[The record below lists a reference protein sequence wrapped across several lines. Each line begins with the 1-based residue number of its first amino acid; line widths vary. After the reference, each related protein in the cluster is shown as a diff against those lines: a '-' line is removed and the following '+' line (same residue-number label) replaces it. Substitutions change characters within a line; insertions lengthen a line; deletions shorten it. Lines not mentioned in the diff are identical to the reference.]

1 MLSNVKYHGTYL
13 YNREDGKKKSKRV
26 LIEKFDEV
34 RTEGAIPEI
43 VTKETFDKVQEILGN
58 RKQCRPNLNAHAEYI
73 LTGKIY
79 CAKCGSTMSGTA
91 NCGGRN
97 KTRIR
102 TYACPNHSSRR
113 GNVCDTKAINSL
125 YLESAVKS
133 TITEAINAYVRDK
146 DNLASIV
153 RQAKSS
159 YREQINATN
168 RRMASLRDNVSHLL
182 NKAASTTSA
191 LLATRY
197 EQEANEAILAE
208 QYHTE
213 KLADLNAKV
222 AEIDALIDASKETSV
237 FTADALFA
245 SDSITRELVALYIE
259 RIEIN
264 DANDKIT
271 VKFNKI

>member
-1 MLSNVKYHGTYL
+1 MLHNIKYQGTYL

-26 LIEKFDEV
+26 LLEKYDEV
-34 RTEGAIPEI
+34 RNEGAIPAI
-43 VTKETFDKVQEILGN
+43 VTKSTFDKVQSILDC
-58 RKQCRPNLNAHAEYI
+58 RTQCRPNLNTHSEYI
-73 LTGKIY
+73 LTGKLY

-133 TITEAINAYVRDK
+133 AITEAINAYVRNK

-159 YREQINATN
+159 YREQINSTS
-168 RRMASLRDNVSHLL
+168 RRIASLRDNVSHLL
-182 NKAASTTSA
+182 NKAASTTAA
-191 LLATRY
+191 LLSTRY

-213 KLADLNAKV
+213 KLADLNAKL
-222 AEIDALIDASKETSV
+222 AAIDGLIDASKEASI

-245 SDSITRELVALYIE
+245 SDSITRELLALYIE
-259 RIEIN
+259 RIEID

-271 VKFNKI
+271 IKFNKI

>member
-1 MLSNVKYHGTYL
+1 MLRNVKYQGTYL

-26 LIEKFDEV
+26 LLEKYDEV
-34 RTEGAIPEI
+34 RNEGAIPAI
-43 VTKETFDKVQEILGN
+43 VTKSTFDKVQSILDC
-58 RKQCRPNLNAHAEYI
+58 RTQCRPNLNAHSEYI
-73 LTGKIY
+73 LTGKLY
-79 CAKCGSTMSGTA
+79 CTKCGSTMSGTA

-113 GNVCDTKAINSL
+113 GNVCNTKAINSL

-133 TITEAINAYVRDK
+133 AITEAINAYVRDK

-168 RRMASLRDNVSHLL
+168 RRIASLRDNVSHLL

-191 LLATRY
+191 LLSTRY

-245 SDSITRELVALYIE
+245 SDSITRELVDLYIN
-259 RIEIN
+259 RIEID

>member
-1 MLSNVKYHGTYL
+1 MLRNIKYQGTYL

-26 LIEKFDEV
+26 LLEKY
-34 RTEGAIPEI
+34 EGAIPAI
-43 VTKETFDKVQEILGN
+43 VTKSTFDKVQSILDC
-58 RKQCRPNLNAHAEYI
+58 RTQCRPNLNTHSEYI
-73 LTGKIY
+73 LTGKLY

-102 TYACPNHSSRR
+102 TYACPNHSSRC

-133 TITEAINAYVRDK
+133 AITEAINAYVRDK

-159 YREQINATN
+159 YREQINSTS
-168 RRMASLRDNVSHLL
+168 RRIASLRDNVSHLL
-182 NKAASTTSA
+182 NKAASTTAA
-191 LLATRY
+191 LLSTRY
-197 EQEANEAILAE
+197 EQAANEAILAE

-213 KLADLNAKV
+213 KLADLNAKL
-222 AEIDALIDASKETSV
+222 AAIDGLIDEANEHPIITR
-237 FTADALFA
+237 DALFA
-245 SDSITRELVALYIE
+245 TDTLTRELVSLFIE
-259 RIEIN
+259 RIDVD

-271 VKFNKI
+271 VKIINE

>member
-1 MLSNVKYHGTYL
+1 MLRNVKYQGTYL
-13 YNREDGKKKSKRV
+13 YNREDGKKKAHRV
-26 LIEKFDEV
+26 LLEKYDEV
-34 RTEGAIPEI
+34 RTEGAIPAI
-43 VTKETFDKVQEILGN
+43 VTKSTFDKVQNILNG
-58 RKQCRPNLNAHAEYI
+58 RTQCRPNLNSHSEYI
-73 LTGKIY
+73 LTGKLY

-102 TYACPNHSSRR
+102 TYTCPNHSSRR
-113 GNVCDTKAINSL
+113 GNVCETKAINSL

-133 TITEAINAYVRDK
+133 AIAEAVNVYISDK
-146 DNLASIV
+146 DNLANISK
-153 RQAKSS
+153 QAKSS

-168 RRMASLRDNVSHLL
+168 RRIASLKDNVSRLL

-191 LLATRY
+191 QLSSRY

-208 QYHTE
+208 QYHTDN
-213 KLADLNAKV
+213 LANLNAKV
-222 AEIDALIDASKETSV
+222 AEIDALIDASKEASI

-259 RIEIN
+259 RIEID

>member
-1 MLSNVKYHGTYL
+1 MLRNVKYQGTYL

-26 LIEKFDEV
+26 LLEKYDEV
-34 RTEGAIPEI
+34 RNEGAIPAI
-43 VTKETFDKVQEILGN
+43 VTKSTFDKVQSILDC
-58 RKQCRPNLNAHAEYI
+58 RTQCRPNLNTHSEYI
-73 LTGKIY
+73 LTGKLY

-113 GNVCDTKAINSL
+113 GNVCATKAINSL
-125 YLESAVKS
+125 YLENAVKS
-133 TITEAINAYVRDK
+133 AITEAINAYVRDE
-146 DNLASIV
+146 DNLESIV
-153 RQAKSS
+153 KQAKLS
-159 YREQINATN
+159 YSEQINATS
-168 RRMASLRDNVSHLL
+168 RRIASLRDNVSHLL

-245 SDSITRELVALYIE
+245 SDSITRELVDLYIE
-259 RIEIN
+259 RIEI
-264 DANDKIT
+264 DDSNDKIT
-271 VKFNKI
+271 IKFKNM

>member
-1 MLSNVKYHGTYL
+1 MLRNVKYQGTYL

-26 LIEKFDEV
+26 LLEKYDEV
-34 RTEGAIPEI
+34 RNEGAIPAI
-43 VTKETFDKVQEILGN
+43 VTKSTFDKVQSILDC
-58 RKQCRPNLNAHAEYI
+58 RTQCRPNLNTHSEYI

-91 NCGGRN
+91 NSGGRN
-97 KTRIR
+97 KTRMR

-133 TITEAINAYVRDK
+133 AITEAINAYVRDE
-146 DNLASIV
+146 DNLESIV
-153 RQAKSS
+153 KQAKLS
-159 YREQINATN
+159 YSEQINATS
-168 RRMASLRDNVSHLL
+168 RRIASLRDNVSHLL

-191 LLATRY
+191 LLSTRY

-208 QYHTE
+208 QYHTK

-222 AEIDALIDASKETSV
+222 AEIDALIDASKEASI

-245 SDSITRELVALYIE
+245 SNSITRELVDLYIN
-259 RIEIN
+259 RIEID

>member
-1 MLSNVKYHGTYL
+1 MLHNIKYQGTYL

-26 LIEKFDEV
+26 LLEKYDEV
-34 RTEGAIPEI
+34 RNEGAIPAI
-43 VTKETFDKVQEILGN
+43 VTKSTFDKVQSILDC
-58 RKQCRPNLNAHAEYI
+58 RTQCRPNLNTHSEYI
-73 LTGKIY
+73 LTGKLY

-133 TITEAINAYVRDK
+133 AIAEAVNVYISDK
-146 DNLASIV
+146 DNLANISK
-153 RQAKSS
+153 QAKSS

-168 RRMASLRDNVSHLL
+168 RRIASLRDNVSHLL

-191 LLATRY
+191 LLSTRY

-222 AEIDALIDASKETSV
+222 AEIDALIDASKEASI

-259 RIEIN
+259 RIEID

-271 VKFNKI
+271 IKFNKI

>member
-1 MLSNVKYHGTYL
+1 MLRNVKYQGPYL
-13 YNREDGKKKSKRV
+13 YNREDGKKKTKR
-26 LIEKFDEV
+26 LQLEKYDEV
-34 RTEGAIPEI
+34 RNEGAIPAI
-43 VTKETFDKVQEILGN
+43 VTKSTFDKVQSILDC
-58 RKQCRPNLNAHAEYI
+58 RTQCRPNLNTHSEYI
-73 LTGKIY
+73 LTGKLY

-113 GNVCDTKAINSL
+113 GNLCATKAINSL

-133 TITEAINAYVRDK
+133 AITEAINAYVRDK

-168 RRMASLRDNVSHLL
+168 RRIASLRDNVSHLL

-191 LLATRY
+191 LLSTRY

-208 QYHTE
+208 KYHTE

-259 RIEIN
+259 RIEID

>member
-1 MLSNVKYHGTYL
+1 MLRNVKYQGTYL

-26 LIEKFDEV
+26 LLEKYDEV
-34 RTEGAIPEI
+34 RNEGAIPAI
-43 VTKETFDKVQEILGN
+43 VTKSTFDKVQSILDC
-58 RKQCRPNLNAHAEYI
+58 RTQCRPNLNTHSEYI
-73 LTGKIY
+73 LTGKLY

-133 TITEAINAYVRDK
+133 AITEAINAYVRDE
-146 DNLASIV
+146 DNLESIAK
-153 RQAKSS
+153 QAKLS
-159 YREQINATN
+159 YSEQINATS
-168 RRMASLRDNVSHLL
+168 RRIASLRDNVSHLL

-191 LLATRY
+191 LLSTRY

-222 AEIDALIDASKETSV
+222 AEIDALIDASKEASI
-237 FTADALFA
+237 FTADALFT
-245 SDSITRELVALYIE
+245 SDSITRELVDLYIE
-259 RIEIN
+259 RIEID

-271 VKFNKI
+271 VKFKNM

>member
-1 MLSNVKYHGTYL
+1 MLRNVKYQGTYL
-13 YNREDGKKKSKRV
+13 YNREDGKKKSNRV
-26 LIEKFDEV
+26 LLEKYGEV
-34 RTEGAIPEI
+34 RTEGAIPAI
-43 VTKETFDKVQEILGN
+43 VTKSTFDKVQSILDC
-58 RKQCRPNLNAHAEYI
+58 RTQCRPNLNTHSEYI
-73 LTGKIY
+73 LTGKLY

-133 TITEAINAYVRDK
+133 AITEAINAYVRDE

-168 RRMASLRDNVSHLL
+168 RRIVSLRDNVSHLL
-182 NKAASTTSA
+182 NKAASTTAA
-191 LLATRY
+191 LLSTRY

-213 KLADLNAKV
+213 KLADLNAKL
-222 AEIDALIDASKETSV
+222 AAIDGLIDEAKEHPIITR
-237 FTADALFA
+237 DALFA
-245 SDSITRELVALYIE
+245 TETLTRELVSLFIE
-259 RIEIN
+259 RIDVD

-271 VKFNKI
+271 VKIINE

>member
-1 MLSNVKYHGTYL
+1 MLRNVKYQGTYL

-26 LIEKFDEV
+26 LLEKYDEV
-34 RTEGAIPEI
+34 RNEGAIPAI
-43 VTKETFDKVQEILGN
+43 VTKSTFDKVQSILDC
-58 RKQCRPNLNAHAEYI
+58 RTQCRPNLNTHSEYI
-73 LTGKIY
+73 LTGKLY

-113 GNVCDTKAINSL
+113 DNVCDTKAINSL

-133 TITEAINAYVRDK
+133 AITEAINAYVRDK

-159 YREQINATN
+159 YREQINSTS
-168 RRMASLRDNVSHLL
+168 RRIASLRDNVSHLL
-182 NKAASTTSA
+182 NKAASTTAA
-191 LLATRY
+191 LLSTRY

-213 KLADLNAKV
+213 MLADLNAKV
-222 AEIDALIDASKETSV
+222 AEIDALIDEAKETSV

-259 RIEIN
+259 RIEID

-271 VKFNKI
+271 IKFKNM

>member
-1 MLSNVKYHGTYL
+1 MLRNVKYQGTYL

-26 LIEKFDEV
+26 LLEKYDEV
-34 RTEGAIPEI
+34 RNEGAIPAI
-43 VTKETFDKVQEILGN
+43 VTKSTFDKVQSILDC
-58 RKQCRPNLNAHAEYI
+58 RTQCRPNLNTHSEYI
-73 LTGKIY
+73 LTGKLY

-133 TITEAINAYVRDK
+133 AITEAINAYVRDK

-159 YREQINATN
+159 YHEQINSTS
-168 RRMASLRDNVSHLL
+168 RRIASLRDNVSHLL

-191 LLATRY
+191 LLSTRY

-213 KLADLNAKV
+213 MLADLNAKV
-222 AEIDALIDASKETSV
+222 AEIDALIDEAKETSV

-259 RIEIN
+259 RIEID

-271 VKFNKI
+271 IKFNKI

>member
-1 MLSNVKYHGTYL
+1 MLRNVKYQGTYL
-13 YNREDGKKKSKRV
+13 YNREDGKKKSNRV
-26 LIEKFDEV
+26 LLEKYDEV
-34 RTEGAIPEI
+34 RNEGAIPAI
-43 VTKETFDKVQEILGN
+43 VTKSTFDKVQSILDC
-58 RKQCRPNLNAHAEYI
+58 RTQCRPNLNTHSEYI
-73 LTGKIY
+73 LTGKLY

-113 GNVCDTKAINSL
+113 GNVCETKAINSI

-133 TITEAINAYVRDK
+133 AITEAVNAYISDK
-146 DNLASIV
+146 DNLESLAK
-153 RQAKSS
+153 QAKSS
-159 YREQINATN
+159 YREQINATS
-168 RRMASLRDNVSHLL
+168 RRIASLKDKVSQLL
-182 NKAASTTSA
+182 TKAASTTSA
-191 LLATRY
+191 ILSARY

-222 AEIDALIDASKETSV
+222 AEIDALIDASKEASV

-259 RIEIN
+259 RIEID

-271 VKFNKI
+271 IKFNKI

>member
-1 MLSNVKYHGTYL
+1 MLHNIKYQGTYL

-26 LIEKFDEV
+26 LLEKYDEV
-34 RTEGAIPEI
+34 RNEGAIPAI
-43 VTKETFDKVQEILGN
+43 VTKSTFDKVQSILDC
-58 RKQCRPNLNAHAEYI
+58 RTQCRPNLNTHSEYI
-73 LTGKIY
+73 LTGKLY

-133 TITEAINAYVRDK
+133 AITEAINAYVRDK

-159 YREQINATN
+159 YREQINSTS
-168 RRMASLRDNVSHLL
+168 RRIASLRDNVSHLL
-182 NKAASTTSA
+182 NKAASTTAA
-191 LLATRY
+191 LLSTRY

-213 KLADLNAKV
+213 KLADLNAKL
-222 AEIDALIDASKETSV
+222 AAIDGLIDEAKEHPIITR
-237 FTADALFA
+237 DALFA
-245 SDSITRELVALYIE
+245 TDTLTRELVSLFIE
-259 RIEIN
+259 RIDVD

-271 VKFNKI
+271 VKIINE

>member
-1 MLSNVKYHGTYL
+1 MLRNVKYKGTYL
-13 YNREDGKKKSKRV
+13 YNREDGKKKAHRV
-26 LIEKFDEV
+26 LLEKYDEV
-34 RTEGAIPEI
+34 RTEGAIPPI
-43 VTKETFDKVQEILGN
+43 VTESTFDKVQSILDG
-58 RKQCRPNLNAHAEYI
+58 RTQCRPNLNSHSEYI
-73 LTGKIY
+73 LTGKLY

-113 GNVCDTKAINSL
+113 GNVCETKAINSL

-133 TITEAINAYVRDK
+133 AIAEAVNVYISDK
-146 DNLASIV
+146 DNLANISK
-153 RQAKSS
+153 QAKSS

-168 RRMASLRDNVSHLL
+168 RRIASLKDNVSRLL

-191 LLATRY
+191 QLSSRY

-208 QYHTE
+208 QYHTD

-222 AEIDALIDASKETSV
+222 AEIDALIDATKDKSL
-237 FTADALFA
+237 FTTDELFT
-245 SDSITRELVALYIE
+245 SDSITRELIALYIE
-259 RIEIN
+259 RIEID

>member
-1 MLSNVKYHGTYL
+1 MLRNVKYQGTYL

-26 LIEKFDEV
+26 LLEKYDEV
-34 RTEGAIPEI
+34 RNEGAIPAI
-43 VTKETFDKVQEILGN
+43 VTKSTFDKVQSILDC
-58 RKQCRPNLNAHAEYI
+58 RTQCRPNLNTHSEYI
-73 LTGKIY
+73 LTGKLY

-113 GNVCDTKAINSL
+113 GNVCATKAINSL
-125 YLESAVKS
+125 YLENAVKS
-133 TITEAINAYVRDK
+133 AITEAINAYVRDE
-146 DNLASIV
+146 DNLESIV
-153 RQAKSS
+153 KQAKSS
-159 YREQINATN
+159 YREQINSTS
-168 RRMASLRDNVSHLL
+168 RRIASLRDNVSHLL

-191 LLATRY
+191 LLSTRY

-245 SDSITRELVALYIE
+245 SDSITRELVDLYIN
-259 RIEIN
+259 RIEID

>member
-1 MLSNVKYHGTYL
+1 MLRNVKYQGTYL

-26 LIEKFDEV
+26 LLEKYDEV
-34 RTEGAIPEI
+34 RNEGAIPAI
-43 VTKETFDKVQEILGN
+43 VTKSTFDKVQSILDC
-58 RKQCRPNLNAHAEYI
+58 RTQCRPNLNAHSEYI
-73 LTGKIY
+73 LTGKLY

-133 TITEAINAYVRDK
+133 AITEAINAYVRDK

-159 YREQINATN
+159 YREQINSTS
-168 RRMASLRDNVSHLL
+168 RRIASLRDNVSHLL

-191 LLATRY
+191 LLSTRY

-213 KLADLNAKV
+213 KLADLNGKA
-222 AEIDALIDASKETSV
+222 AEIGALIDASKEASI
-237 FTADALFA
+237 FTADALFT
-245 SDSITRELVALYIE
+245 SDSITRELVDLYIE
-259 RIEIN
+259 RIEID

-271 VKFNKI
+271 VKFKNM

>member
-1 MLSNVKYHGTYL
+1 MLRNVKYQGTYL

-26 LIEKFDEV
+26 LLEKYDEV
-34 RTEGAIPEI
+34 RNEGAIPAI
-43 VTKETFDKVQEILGN
+43 VTKSTFDKVQSILDC
-58 RKQCRPNLNAHAEYI
+58 RTQCRPNLNTHSEYI
-73 LTGKIY
+73 LTGKLY
-79 CAKCGSTMSGTA
+79 CAKCGSAMSGTA

-113 GNVCDTKAINSL
+113 GNVCTTKAINSL

-133 TITEAINAYVRDK
+133 AITEAINAYVRDK

-159 YREQINATN
+159 YREQINSTS
-168 RRMASLRDNVSHLL
+168 RRIASLRDNVSHLL

-191 LLATRY
+191 LLAPRY

-208 QYHTE
+208 QYHTK

-222 AEIDALIDASKETSV
+222 AEIDALIDASKEASI
-237 FTADALFA
+237 FTADALFT
-245 SDSITRELVALYIE
+245 SDSITRELVDLYIE
-259 RIEIN
+259 RIEID

>member
-1 MLSNVKYHGTYL
+1 MLRNVKYQGTYL

-26 LIEKFDEV
+26 LLEKYDEV
-34 RTEGAIPEI
+34 RNEGAIPAI
-43 VTKETFDKVQEILGN
+43 VTKSTFDKVQSILDC
-58 RKQCRPNLNAHAEYI
+58 RTQCRPNLNTHSEYI
-73 LTGKIY
+73 LTGKLY

-133 TITEAINAYVRDK
+133 AITEAINAYVRDE

-168 RRMASLRDNVSHLL
+168 RRIASLRDNVSHLL
-182 NKAASTTSA
+182 NKAASTTAA
-191 LLATRY
+191 LLSTRY

-259 RIEIN
+259 RIEID

-271 VKFNKI
+271 IKFNKI

>member
-1 MLSNVKYHGTYL
+1 MLRNVKYQGTYL

-26 LIEKFDEV
+26 LLEKFDEV
-34 RTEGAIPEI
+34 RTEGVIPAI
-43 VTKETFDKVQEILGN
+43 VTKSTFDKVQSILDC
-58 RKQCRPNLNAHAEYI
+58 RTQCRPNLNTHSEYI
-73 LTGKIY
+73 LTGKLY

-113 GNVCDTKAINSL
+113 GNVCATKAINSL

-133 TITEAINAYVRDK
+133 AITEAINAYVRDK

-168 RRMASLRDNVSHLL
+168 RRIASLRDNVSHLL

-197 EQEANEAILAE
+197 EQEANEAILSE

-222 AEIDALIDASKETSV
+222 AEIDALIDASKETLV

-259 RIEIN
+259 RIEID

>member
-1 MLSNVKYHGTYL
+1 MLRNVKYQGTYL

-26 LIEKFDEV
+26 LLEKYDEV
-34 RTEGAIPEI
+34 RTEGAIPPI
-43 VTKETFDKVQEILGN
+43 VTKSTFDKVQNILNG
-58 RKQCRPNLNAHAEYI
+58 RTQCRPNLNSHSEYI

-113 GNVCDTKAINSL
+113 GNVCATKAINSL

-133 TITEAINAYVRDK
+133 AITEAVNAYISDK
-146 DNLASIV
+146 DNLESLAK
-153 RQAKSS
+153 QAKSS
-159 YREQINATN
+159 YREKINETK
-168 RRMASLRDNVSHLL
+168 RRIASLKDSVSRLL
-182 NKAASTTSA
+182 NQAASTTLKRVA
-191 LLATRY
+191 ARY

-208 QYHTE
+208 QYHTDN
-213 KLADLNAKV
+213 LANLNAKV
-222 AEIDALIDASKETSV
+222 AEIDALIDATKDKSL
-237 FTADALFA
+237 FTTDELFA
-245 SDSITRELVALYIE
+245 SDSITRELIALYIE
-259 RIEIN
+259 RIEI
-264 DANDKIT
+264 DGANDKIT

>member
-1 MLSNVKYHGTYL
+1 MLSNVKYYGTYL

-34 RTEGAIPEI
+34 RNEGAIPAI
-43 VTKETFDKVQEILGN
+43 VPKETFDKVQEILGN
-58 RKQCRPNLNAHAEYI
+58 RKQCRPNLNAHSEYI

-91 NCGGRN
+91 NSGGRN

-113 GNVCDTKAINSL
+113 GNVCATKALNSL

-133 TITEAINAYVRDK
+133 AIIEAINAYVRDK

-159 YREQINATN
+159 YREQINSTS
-168 RRMASLRDNVSHLL
+168 RRIASLRDNVSHLL

-191 LLATRY
+191 LLSTRY

-245 SDSITRELVALYIE
+245 SDSITRELVDLYIE
-259 RIEIN
+259 RIEID

-271 VKFNKI
+271 VKFKNM

>member
-1 MLSNVKYHGTYL
+1 
-13 YNREDGKKKSKRV
+13 
-26 LIEKFDEV
+26 
-34 RTEGAIPEI
+34 
-43 VTKETFDKVQEILGN
+43 
-58 RKQCRPNLNAHAEYI
+58 
-73 LTGKIY
+73 
-79 CAKCGSTMSGTA
+79 MSGTA

-113 GNVCDTKAINSL
+113 GNVCATKAINSL

-133 TITEAINAYVRDK
+133 AITEAINAYVRKK
-146 DNLASIV
+146 DNLVSIV

-159 YREQINATN
+159 YREQINSTS
-168 RRMASLRDNVSHLL
+168 RRIASLRDNVSHLL

-222 AEIDALIDASKETSV
+222 AEIDALIDASKEASI

-245 SDSITRELVALYIE
+245 SNSITRELVDLYIN
-259 RIEIN
+259 RIEID

>member
-1 MLSNVKYHGTYL
+1 MLRNVKYQGTYL
-13 YNREDGKKKSKRV
+13 YNREDGKKKSQRV
-26 LIEKFDEV
+26 LLEKYDEV
-34 RTEGAIPEI
+34 RNEGAIPAI
-43 VTKETFDKVQEILGN
+43 VTKSTFDKVQSILDC
-58 RKQCRPNLNAHAEYI
+58 RTQCRPNLNTHSEYI
-73 LTGKIY
+73 LTGKLY

-133 TITEAINAYVRDK
+133 AITEAINAYVRDK

-159 YREQINATN
+159 YREQINSTS
-168 RRMASLRDNVSHLL
+168 RRIASLRDNVSHLL

-191 LLATRY
+191 LLSTRY

-208 QYHTE
+208 QHHTE

-222 AEIDALIDASKETSV
+222 AEIDVLIDASKEALI

-245 SDSITRELVALYIE
+245 SDSITRELVDLYIN
-259 RIEIN
+259 RIEID

-271 VKFNKI
+271 VKFKNM

>member
-1 MLSNVKYHGTYL
+1 MLRNVKYQGTYL
-13 YNREDGKKKSKRV
+13 YNREDGKKKSNRV
-26 LIEKFDEV
+26 LLEKYGEV
-34 RTEGAIPEI
+34 RTEGAIPPI
-43 VTKETFDKVQEILGN
+43 VTKSTFDKVQNILNG
-58 RKQCRPNLNAHAEYI
+58 RTQCRPNLNSHSEYI
-73 LTGKIY
+73 LTGKLY

-91 NCGGRN
+91 NSGGRN

-113 GNVCDTKAINSL
+113 GNVCATKAINSL

-133 TITEAINAYVRDK
+133 AITEAINAYVRDK

-159 YREQINATN
+159 YREQINSTS
-168 RRMASLRDNVSHLL
+168 RRIASLRDNVSHLL

-191 LLATRY
+191 LLSTRY

-245 SDSITRELVALYIE
+245 SDSITRELIALYIE
-259 RIEIN
+259 RIEID

-271 VKFNKI
+271 VKFKNM

>member
-1 MLSNVKYHGTYL
+1 MLRNVKYQGTYL

-26 LIEKFDEV
+26 LLEKYDEV
-34 RTEGAIPEI
+34 RNEGAIPAI
-43 VTKETFDKVQEILGN
+43 VTKSTFDKVQSILDG
-58 RKQCRPNLNAHAEYI
+58 RAQCRPNLNTHSEYI
-73 LTGKIY
+73 LTGKLY

-113 GNVCDTKAINSL
+113 GNVCATKAINSL

-133 TITEAINAYVRDK
+133 AITEAINAYFRNK

-168 RRMASLRDNVSHLL
+168 RRIASLRDNVSHLL

-222 AEIDALIDASKETSV
+222 AEIDALIDASKEASI
-237 FTADALFA
+237 FTADALFT
-245 SDSITRELVALYIE
+245 SDSITRELVDLYIE
-259 RIEIN
+259 RIEID

-271 VKFNKI
+271 VKFKNM

>member
-1 MLSNVKYHGTYL
+1 MLRNVKYQGTYL

-26 LIEKFDEV
+26 LLEKYDEV
-34 RTEGAIPEI
+34 RNEGAIPAI
-43 VTKETFDKVQEILGN
+43 VTKSTFDKVQSILDC
-58 RKQCRPNLNAHAEYI
+58 RTQCRPNLNAHSEYI
-73 LTGKIY
+73 LTGKLY

-113 GNVCDTKAINSL
+113 GNVCATKAINSL

-133 TITEAINAYVRDK
+133 AITEAINAYVRDK

-168 RRMASLRDNVSHLL
+168 RRIASLRDNVSHLL

-191 LLATRY
+191 LLSTRY

-259 RIEIN
+259 RIEID